1 VSVGR
6 GVALAVGLLVLT
18 GAGSSTGPEVRQTAE
33 AVAAGDA
40 RPAALLEIDSI
51 DGSPIDFP
59 GLLAEDQAT
68 RIQVIARI
76 TTPAPIDIGQ
86 VEEQV
91 SSILANP
98 KYPTVSEPS
107 WLDRLLAPVLRFW
120 NRIWL
125 MVVDWLQLAFF
136 WILEFLG
143 TGIARWAG
151 VAILLVATAGS
162 AWVLGRRRARELER
176 RAVIERILE
185 LGLDPGELEELA
197 ASAHDRGDDAEAIRL
212 RFVAGLLRLDG
223 LGEIEFAP
231 GLPNGAISQRLGSET
246 FDLLAS
252 QFDRVVYGRQPV
264 GADDHA
270 RCVASWNEL
279 LGVRR

>member
-1 VSVGR
+1 MSVGR
-6 GVALAVGLLVLT
+6 GVALVVGLLVLT
-18 GAGSSTGPEVRQTAE
+18 AAGSSTGPEVRRTAE
-33 AVAAGDA
+33 AVVAGDA
-40 RPAALLEIDSI
+40 QPAALLEIDSI
-51 DGSPIDFP
+51 DGSPVDFAA
-59 GLLAEDQAT
+59 LLAEDRPT
-68 RIQVIARI
+68 RIEVIARMA
-76 TTPAPIDIGQ
+76 TPAPIDSGEVQ
-86 VEEQV
+86 EQI

-98 KYPTVSEPS
+98 KYPSVGEPS
-107 WLDRLLAPVLRFW
+107 WLDRLLAPVFRFW
-120 NRIWL
+120 NRIWA
-125 MVVDWLQLAFF
+125 MAADWLQLAFF
-136 WILEFLG
+136 WTLDFLG
-143 TGIARWAG
+143 TGIARWVG
-151 VAILLVATAGS
+151 VAVLLASTAAT

-176 RAVIERILE
+176 RAVIGRILE

-231 GLPNGAISQRLGSET
+231 GLSNGMISQRLGSET

-264 GADDHA
+264 GNADHA